1 MILSKFRRTYG
12 AEAPGKP
19 PVADCREKFAIQA
32 SDSSVLEIYAG
43 VFAKKCPNALF
54 FGNTFHSGLN
64 PVSDRTNMF
73 GPARW
78 FLNEKLSLLDEVI
91 RTLIAEFVAPS
102 GGSDL
107 Q

>member
-1 MILSKFRRTYG
+1 MSAFAEKTTIKSTY
-12 AEAPGKP
+12 P
-19 PVADCREKFAIQA
+19 
-32 SDSSVLEIYAG
+32 SVLVFCAG
-43 VFAKKCPNALF
+43 VFSKNCLNVLF
-54 FGNTFHSGLN
+54 FCNSFHSGLN

>member
-1 MILSKFRRTYG
+1 MERK
-12 AEAPGKP
+12 APGKP
-19 PVADCREKFAIQA
+19 PLAAFHEKLAIPA

-43 VFAKKCPNALF
+43 VFAKNCPNVLF
-54 FGNTFHSGLN
+54 FCNTFHSGLN
-64 PVSDRTNMF
+64 PVSDRANMF